1 MNKLVL
7 TGALLLSLLIGGCGN
22 GGVQEETAIR
32 KEPYEKTEFLMGTY
46 VTVRVYDEGKEAV
59 LEEAFA
65 HVEELADKI
74 TVNEPGS
81 EIDAINA
88 VAGTE
93 AVELSEDIYPLVRSA
108 WDYSKASDGNFD
120 LSIGPITELWHIGF
134 EDARKPEQ
142 SEIDAALALVDYERV
157 VLDDAARTVQL
168 ADAAMRL
175 DLGAIA
181 KGYIT
186 DEVKDL
192 LAENGVTTA
201 IIHLGG
207 NVYVMGGSPLRE
219 GESWNVGIQDP
230 MAARGETIGKTKQK
244 NRSIVTSGI
253 YERYIE
259 VEGVSYHHLMDPEN
273 GLSVR

>member
-1 MNKLVL
+1 MRKYMNKLVL

-201 IIHLGG
+201 IIDLGG

-230 MAARGETIGKTKQK
+230 MAARGETSGKTKQK
-244 NRSIVTSGI
+244 NRSIVTPGI
-253 YERYIE
+253 
-259 VEGVSYHHLMDPEN
+259 
-273 GLSVR
+273 